1 MENDSLATELL
12 HTLKTSI
19 KRLYI
24 VIIILILLLFGSNMT
39 WLYAWN
45 LPCETS
51 DTTISQDSE
60 DNGTN
65 NFIGNDGDIN
75 DETSN

>member
-12 HTLKTSI
+12 HTLKASI

-24 VIIILILLLFGSNMT
+24 VIIILILLLFGSNMA

-45 LPCETS
+45 LPREETTTTVTS
-51 DTTISQDSE
+51 DNDSNANYI
-60 DNGTN
+60 NGE
-65 NFIGNDGDIN
+65 GDITN
-75 DETSN
+75 GSTD

>member
-1 MENDSLATELL
+1 MS
-12 HTLKTSI
+12 
-19 KRLYI
+19 
-24 VIIILILLLFGSNMT
+24 

-45 LPCETS
+45 IPSETS

-75 DETSN
+75 DKTSN

>member
-12 HTLKTSI
+12 HTLKSSI

-24 VIIILILLLFGSNMT
+24 VIIILILLLFGSNMA

-45 LPCETS
+45 IPSEETTTTVTS
-51 DTTISQDSE
+51 DNDSNANYI
-60 DNGTN
+60 NGE
-65 NFIGNDGDIN
+65 GDITN
-75 DETSN
+75 GGTD

>member
-1 MENDSLATELL
+1 M
-12 HTLKTSI
+12 
-19 KRLYI
+19 
-24 VIIILILLLFGSNMT
+24 V

-45 LPCETS
+45 IPCETS

-60 DNGTN
+60 DNCTN

-75 DETSN
+75 GETSN